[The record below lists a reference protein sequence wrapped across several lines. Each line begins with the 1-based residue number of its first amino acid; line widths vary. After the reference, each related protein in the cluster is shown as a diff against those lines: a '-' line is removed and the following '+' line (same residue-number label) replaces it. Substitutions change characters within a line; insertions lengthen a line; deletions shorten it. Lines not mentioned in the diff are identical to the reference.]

1 MKKYETNDFSDKDYW
16 ISEWLKSDNR
26 SSQHTQEAYKRDVNT
41 FLNMTAKTFDL
52 VDVQDILNYESH
64 LKDEGLARSTV
75 GRKISAVRSFYTFL
89 NRREISHVNLEKL
102 EPRSIQRTVDH
113 SRFLTEKEIAVLIEA
128 ARPSRQDWLF
138 VRTLYLT
145 ALRISEIL
153 SIRWRDLTPMNGGG
167 EAQVIRKRKKQK
179 PVFIPNELYADLEQE
194 RGNDNDFIFPSLSRL
209 KAWRMIQKL
218 AKAAS
223 IDKKVSPHSF
233 RHAHL
238 SHAIKNGATLADV
251 RDQADHA
258 NISTTSLYIHAE
270 SERATATRLKVR

>member
-128 ARPSRQDWLF
+128 ARPSLQDWLF